1 MFRTKIHPISTLA
14 MIMFLSMI
22 VADLFSSINLPL
34 VGNADE
40 IMGAIAWGGV
50 LFFIFRNMSAIKKSV
65 MYLFIWILLLGV
77 IGIIGNILSGIVKSS
92 TMVGL
97 DMFLFSKP
105 YIIFLF
111 WMLFSKQCAHSLIP
125 SFAWVA
131 RLGIWVLTICAL
143 ISQVANIGMRS
154 SRGAFVFFAGY
165 GGTVSWWVI
174 LFLALIWSTSRSDK
188 ETVCYLIMSGIVIL
202 LNGSGLGTITYGI
215 GVLMFIA
222 LEKKKKVK
230 WYYAFLIIIAC
241 VYLGRSEISEYL
253 LTNTSPRALF
263 FKYAFVTANTYAPF
277 GAGFATYGSS
287 TAIRNYSELYYKY
300 GFNQIYGMTKEY
312 HPYLMDNYYQQI
324 IGQFGYIGA
333 FALGIYIYVTLKR
346 ILSFQNTSIRNGT
359 LLLYGCLIIAGVAF
373 GTASSWGCTV
383 YMLIPLLARWNEY
396 IKTRESL
403 KINEKEL
410 ASYNIC

>member
-1 MFRTKIHPISTLA
+1 MFRKKIHPISTLA

-22 VADLFSSINLPL
+22 VADLFSSINLPG

-143 ISQVANIGMRS
+143 ISQVA
-154 SRGAFVFFAGY
+154 
-165 GGTVSWWVI
+165 
-174 LFLALIWSTSRSDK
+174 
-188 ETVCYLIMSGIVIL
+188 IMG
-202 LNGSGLGTITYGI
+202 
-215 GVLMFIA
+215 
-222 LEKKKKVK
+222 
-230 WYYAFLIIIAC
+230 
-241 VYLGRSEISEYL
+241 
-253 LTNTSPRALF
+253 
-263 FKYAFVTANTYAPF
+263 
-277 GAGFATYGSS
+277 
-287 TAIRNYSELYYKY
+287 EL
-300 GFNQIYGMTKEY
+300 
-312 HPYLMDNYYQQI
+312 
-324 IGQFGYIGA
+324 
-333 FALGIYIYVTLKR
+333 
-346 ILSFQNTSIRNGT
+346 
-359 LLLYGCLIIAGVAF
+359 
-373 GTASSWGCTV
+373 
-383 YMLIPLLARWNEY
+383 
-396 IKTRESL
+396 
-403 KINEKEL
+403 
-410 ASYNIC
+410 